1 MTAVAPVKRGVVARG
16 FGGDGRPLR
25 FLMIVVGG
33 WTGARIALLLG
44 DPIAERTL
52 AAPARRPVGTGAVA
66 TFRPAPR
73 RIPNVRRKK
82 VVVIAH
88 GGAAPRQITSPRVW
102 SVAASERVIAA
113 RDTTLMP
120 MAGAVRAAPLVPSSV
135 EHALPTSGDAARPVA
150 AALPARS
157 RWSGSAWALVRGHGD
172 ASGVA
177 TPQLGGG
184 QVGARV
190 AYRLDARGRLAAVAR
205 VAAATGTRQQEGAF
219 GIEWQPTRLPL
230 RIVAEQRVGIAHL
243 RGGPALGLIGGL
255 SALPLGAGFHAD
267 GYVQAGVVA
276 RGQAD
281 AYVDGA
287 VVAGRT
293 IAARGRTRVEL
304 GLGAWG
310 AAQRGA
316 ARLDV
321 GPSAVLVLPVE
332 RQAVRIGVQWRER
345 ALGNA
350 RPGSG
355 AVLSLGTDF

>member
-1 MTAVAPVKRGVVARG
+1 MTAAAPVKRGVVARG

-44 DPIAERTL
+44 DPIAERTVT
-52 AAPARRPVGTGAVA
+52 ARVGRPVGTGAVA
-66 TFRPAPR
+66 TSRPASPLV
-73 RIPNVRRKK
+73 PEVRRGE
-82 VVVIAH
+82 VRLIAH
-88 GGAAPRQITSPRVW
+88 GGVAPRPTITPRVW
-102 SVAASERVIAA
+102 LATPSDRVTAAIDTASMPIAGT
-113 RDTTLMP
+113 DQ
-120 MAGAVRAAPLVPSSV
+120 AAALVPSPI
-135 EHALPTSGDAARPVA
+135 EHALPTGGDAARPVA
-150 AALPARS
+150 PALPARS
-157 RWSGSAWALVRGHGD
+157 RWSGSAWALVRGSGD

-230 RIVAEQRVGIAHL
+230 RIAAEQRVGIANS
-243 RGGPALGLIGGL
+243 RGGPALGLIGGV
-255 SALPLGAGFHAD
+255 SALPLGAGFHTD

-287 VVAGRT
+287 LVAGRT
-293 IAARGRTRVEL
+293 IAVRGRTHLEL

-355 AVLSLGTDF
+355 A

>member
-1 MTAVAPVKRGVVARG
+1 MTATAPVARGVVARG

-44 DPIAERTL
+44 DPMAERTV
-52 AAPARRPVGTGAVA
+52 AARGGRPVGTGAVA
-66 TFRPAPR
+66 TFRPASPL
-73 RIPNVRRKK
+73 IPVVRL
-82 VVVIAH
+82 IAH
-88 GGAAPRQITSPRVW
+88 GGVAPRPTITPRVW
-102 SVAASERVIAA
+102 LATPSDRVTLAIDTASMPIAGTVQAAA
-113 RDTTLMP
+113 
-120 MAGAVRAAPLVPSSV
+120 LVPSPI
-135 EHALPTSGDAARPVA
+135 EHALPTGDDAARPVA
-150 AALPARS
+150 PALPART
-157 RWSGSAWALVRGHGD
+157 RWSGSAWALVRGSGD
-172 ASGVA
+172 AGGVA

-205 VAAATGTRQQEGAF
+205 VAAALGTRQQEGAF
-219 GIEWQPTRLPL
+219 GIEWQSTRLPV
-230 RIVAEQRVGIAHL
+230 RIVAEQRVGISNL
-243 RGGPALGLIGGL
+243 RGGPALGLIGGV

-276 RGQAD
+276 RSQAD

-287 VVAGRT
+287 LVATRT

-321 GPSAVLVLPVE
+321 GPSAVLVLPVA
-332 RQAVRIGVQWRER
+332 RQALRIGVQWRER
-345 ALGNA
+345 VAGHA

-355 AVLSLGTDF
+355 AVLSLGADF